1 MFVYFD
7 VSIYS
12 SNINGNVMAT
22 YRLVFS
28 VAKVQQYSDN
38 FIQDL
43 LRVGLNTLFHGK
55 SIKVPEF
62 GEINTIVLLG
72 TMSSFFVR

>member
-1 MFVYFD
+1 
-7 VSIYS
+7 
-12 SNINGNVMAT
+12 MAT

-28 VAKVQQYSDN
+28 VSKVQQYSDN

-43 LRVGLNTLFHGK
+43 LRVGLNALFHGK
-55 SIKVPEF
+55 SIEVPKF

-72 TMSSFFVR
+72 TMSSFFV